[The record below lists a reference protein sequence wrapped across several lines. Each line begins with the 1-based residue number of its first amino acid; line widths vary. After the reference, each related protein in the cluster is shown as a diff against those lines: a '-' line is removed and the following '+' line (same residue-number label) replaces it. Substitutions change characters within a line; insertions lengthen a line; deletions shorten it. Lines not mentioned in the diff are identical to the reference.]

1 MMKTYQ
7 CTDDDAC
14 GISIYISDGSDP
26 LLIGKPCALDDYLP
40 IRTKRLMKSLITFIR
55 IAFN

>member
-1 MMKTYQ
+1 MKTYQ

-26 LLIGKPCALDDYLP
+26 LLSGKQSALNDLR
-40 IRTKRLMKSLITFIR
+40 IRMKRFMKSLITFIR